1 MSIVVLVAED
11 DTVTSM
17 ALKYAL
23 SAADFTVVEFS
34 DVESATHFLNDQM
47 PDLAV
52 LAPTLGLESSSPIA
66 FRLKQNNVPL
76 VWVSDGRDALPKP
89 YRKGH
94 LVSKPFTAATL
105 LGSLM
110 AAYLASHRG
119 YADFEHVE
127 LAGRVGSRC
136 PNCESA
142 TLPSRG
148 VQDPVGSSPDAR
160 R

>member
-52 LAPTLGLESSSPIA
+52 LAPTLGLESSSLIA
-66 FRLKQNNVPL
+66 FKLKQNNVPL
-76 VWVSDGRDALPKP
+76 VWVSDSRDVLPKP

-119 YADFEHVE
+119 YSDFEHVE
-127 LAGRVGSRC
+127 LSGRVGSRC

-142 TLPSRG
+142 TVPSMNALR
-148 VQDPVGSSPDAR
+148 VVT
-160 R
+160 

>member
-11 DTVTSM
+11 DTVTLM

-23 SAADFTVVEFS
+23 SAADFTVVDFS
-34 DVESATHFLNDQM
+34 DVESAIHFLNNQM
-47 PDLAV
+47 PDFAV
-52 LAPTLGLESSSPIA
+52 LAPTLGLESSSLIA
-66 FRLKQNNVPL
+66 FKLKQNNVPL
-76 VWVSDGRDALPKP
+76 VWVSDSRDALPKP

-110 AAYLASHRG
+110 AAYLTSHRG
-119 YADFEHVE
+119 YADFEHVKMP
-127 LAGRVGSRC
+127 GHDRPKC

-142 TLPSRG
+142 TLLGTGP
-148 VQDPVGSSPDAR
+148 
-160 R
+160 

>member
-11 DTVTSM
+11 DTVTLM

-23 SAADFTVVEFS
+23 TAAEFTVVDFS
-34 DVESATHFLNDQM
+34 DVEGATHFLNGQM

-52 LAPTLGLESSSPIA
+52 LAPTLGLKTSSSIA
-66 FRLKQNNVPL
+66 FKLKQNNVPF
-76 VWVSDGRDALPKP
+76 VWVSDSCDELPKP

-119 YADFEHVE
+119 YTDFEHVE
-127 LAGRVGSRC
+127 LSGRERSKC
-136 PNCESA
+136 PNCASA
-142 TLPSRG
+142 TL
-148 VQDPVGSSPDAR
+148 
-160 R
+160 